1 MVLSFWLARCAR
13 RYLKRLLYAANFY
26 LEVFSSNSH
35 VVTTLSFRASLK
47 RPLGAI
53 IYTIIDRYSLLGVAL
68 NIVDR
73 GRSRDQFLTPFLFFY
88 AAHVC
93 LVCPGVRRTRYVVQS
108 YLTPCWEQ
116 HSVFFKRRK
125 NPGSNDLALAF
136 GLLRRCR
143 PYVSELGI
151 LNYLCFIYSCK
162 FVRPSAIHSTCRL
175 INTMCRYALKFSPLL
190 PLLNIEA
197 HVIPVP
203 ASSTTSADHAPVACG
218 MIL

>member
-1 MVLSFWLARCAR
+1 MVLSVQEAALVTTPNATRRGLTEHHVIPCLMVLSFWLARCAR
-13 RYLKRLLYAANFY
+13 RYPKRLLYAANFY

-35 VVTTLSFRASLK
+35 VVTILSFRASLK

-108 YLTPCWEQ
+108 YLTPCW
-116 HSVFFKRRK
+116 
-125 NPGSNDLALAF
+125 
-136 GLLRRCR
+136 
-143 PYVSELGI
+143 
-151 LNYLCFIYSCK
+151 
-162 FVRPSAIHSTCRL
+162 
-175 INTMCRYALKFSPLL
+175 
-190 PLLNIEA
+190 
-197 HVIPVP
+197 
-203 ASSTTSADHAPVACG
+203 
-218 MIL
+218 